1 MPVLRKC
8 GKIYM
13 LKILLAILIFGFLIL
28 IHEFGHYIMARIFKV
43 GIKEFSVGMGPKLFQ
58 KKSKK
63 TGIAYSLRLL
73 PIGGYVSMDG
83 ENEDSESENAFYK
96 KPIIQRFLILVAGAF
111 MNILV
116 GIIITC
122 IIVVNTSGL
131 FSAEIS
137 AFAEN
142 AMSEKS
148 GLMVGD
154 KIVKIGNQSVHTGY
168 EAAYEIMHD
177 AVGKTDIT
185 VIRNGVRTVIHDV
198 EFYTFSESGV
208 LMAQR
213 DFNFAKENK
222 TVKTVIKNSFY
233 RSVTSVRM
241 IWDSLIDLIR
251 GKYGIESM
259 SGPIGITGAIG
270 DAVATNDG
278 GETLLNI
285 SALIALN
292 LGIFNLLPFP
302 ALDGGK
308 IFLLLVEL
316 IRRKPLKREVE
327 GYLDVI
333 GFALLLLLMVFV
345 TFQDITRLI
354 N

>member
-1 MPVLRKC
+1 
-8 GKIYM
+8 M
-13 LKILLAILIFGFLIL
+13 LKILFAILIFGFLIL
-28 IHEFGHYIMARIFKV
+28 IHEFGHYTVARIFKV

-58 KKSKK
+58 KKSKR

-96 KPIIQRFLILVAGAF
+96 KTVIQRFLILVAGAF

-122 IIVVNTSGL
+122 ILVVNTKGL
-131 FSAEIS
+131 YTSKIS

-142 AMSEKS
+142 AASEKS

-154 KIVKIGNQSVHTGY
+154 EIVKIGSQPVHTGY

-198 EFYTFSESGV
+198 EFYTVTESGM
-208 LMAQR
+208 LIALR
-213 DFNFAKENK
+213 DFNFTAESK
-222 TVKTVIKNSFY
+222 TVKSVIKNSFY
-233 RSVTSVRM
+233 RSVTSIRM
-241 IWDSLIDLIR
+241 VWDSLADLIKGR
-251 GKYGIESM
+251 YGLEAM
-259 SGPIGITGAIG
+259 SGPIGITGVIG
-270 DAVATNDG
+270 DAVAAKDG

-308 IFLLLVEL
+308 IFLLLIEL
-316 IRRKPLKREVE
+316 IRGKPLKREVE

-333 GFALLLLLMVFV
+333 GFAILLLLMIFV

-354 N
+354 S